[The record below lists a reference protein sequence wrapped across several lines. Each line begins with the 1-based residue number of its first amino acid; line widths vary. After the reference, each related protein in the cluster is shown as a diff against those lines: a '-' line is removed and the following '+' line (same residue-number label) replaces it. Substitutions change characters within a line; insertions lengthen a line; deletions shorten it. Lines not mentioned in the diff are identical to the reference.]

1 MKREKISVLI
11 ALIITL
17 VLFGIDTVGALSPSR
32 DMLIEF
38 EEYGG
43 ECINYVGIG
52 WNVLVL
58 YPMSSPDNPAPASA
72 PKLSFNLISLLVVF
86 VAAWLIS
93 WIILCIFSKNWKR
106 ILIFI
111 GGIAACAL
119 LFLLAGKA
127 YDAYK
132 STITE
137 LVGIQVY
144 TADINPDGYYAVNY
158 PKYVYSFV
166 PAGENGRL
174 GQCLEIPLQA
184 AESKEISKKQIKRLL
199 AATEQLKNDSK
210 RERDSNGHPFAYTI
224 EIRVKTHGGISTI
237 SFDGYNEVPDSW
249 SEFVSVVNEICGE
262 NYLSTNP
269 DMVVFSN
276 EWFCDAFGV
285 TESDMPEG
293 GNLDRFIETVIGGSK
308 YGIPNISGAND
319 HQFESLIRFDL
330 EREFEYY
337 AQRLSDSE

>member
-1 MKREKISVLI
+1 MRKTKIVCTIGPACEDVSMLEKL
-11 ALIITL
+11 
-17 VLFGIDTVGALSPSR
+17 
-32 DMLIEF
+32 M
-38 EEYGG
+38 
-43 ECINYVGIG
+43 
-52 WNVLVL
+52 
-58 YPMSSPDNPAPASA
+58 
-72 PKLSFNLISLLVVF
+72 
-86 VAAWLIS
+86 
-93 WIILCIFSKNWKR
+93 
-106 ILIFI
+106 
-111 GGIAACAL
+111 
-119 LFLLAGKA
+119 LAGMNVA
-127 YDAYK
+127 
-132 STITE
+132 
-137 LVGIQVY
+137 
-144 TADINPDGYYAVNY
+144 
-158 PKYVYSFV
+158 
-166 PAGENGRL
+166 RL
-174 GQCLEIPLQA
+174 NFSHGTHDEHR
-184 AESKEISKKQIKRLL
+184 EISKKQIKRLL